1 MSFLQAILRHWH
13 PLPPCKSATQSG
25 KHSPS
30 DHGHHVGGVH
40 LGGVHLGSDHL
51 DGVHLPPSDPSSK
64 ACPCYQAKT
73 TNPSTDDQSDN
84 HGSPVTIAFL
94 LTQPKFIC
102 HSIKCH
108 THVSLMSHFAFRK
121 WSTWQKH
128 SIGHISLVTPGC
140 HLVGLVCSG
149 GNFSRVLVTIL
160 TLFGQSWISRPA
172 QAISIARQFPNLHWF
187 QSQRWNLN
195 LSLNFYSNVHL
206 SLNWNLRAKHVC
218 VEALANVTAS

>member
-30 DHGHHVGGVH
+30 DHGDHVGVVH
-40 LGGVHLGSDHL
+40 LGGVHVHLGSDHL
-51 DGVHLPPSDPSSK
+51 GGVHFPPSDPSSK

-94 LTQPKFIC
+94 PTQPKFIC

-108 THVSLMSHFAFRK
+108 THMSAWCHILHSVSDQHDKSIPLVTYHLSHQVVI
-121 WSTWQKH
+121 WWVL
-128 SIGHISLVTPGC
+128 SLVVATSLGFLWPFWPF
-140 HLVGLVCSG
+140 LAKVGSQGQLKRSVLP
-149 GNFSRVLVTIL
+149 GNFPTCTDS
-160 TLFGQSWISRPA
+160 
-172 QAISIARQFPNLHWF
+172 
-187 QSQRWNLN
+187 
-195 LSLNFYSNVHL
+195 SL
-206 SLNWNLRAKHVC
+206 RGGI
-218 VEALANVTAS
+218 

>member
-1 MSFLQAILRHWH
+1 MGVQGSFRLLTVVCVSGNPEALT
-13 PLPPCKSATQSG
+13 PTAPCKSATQSG

-30 DHGHHVGGVH
+30 DHGDHDGVEH

-51 DGVHLPPSDPSSK
+51 GGFHLPPSDPSSK

-102 HSIKCH
+102 HSI
-108 THVSLMSHFAFRK
+108 
-121 WSTWQKH
+121 
-128 SIGHISLVTPGC
+128 GHISLVIPGC

-149 GNFSRVLVTIL
+149 GNFSRVLVTTL
-160 TLFGQSWISRPA
+160 TLFGQSWI
-172 QAISIARQFPNLHWF
+172 
-187 QSQRWNLN
+187 
-195 LSLNFYSNVHL
+195 
-206 SLNWNLRAKHVC
+206 
-218 VEALANVTAS
+218 